1 MQDNGLN
8 QIKPFLFDLLELV
21 LLLSVCPGWVAVCGE
36 LLFEVKG
43 IHPALY
49 KALSVGEDAFRPFP
63 FPHMI
68 LIEFS
73 AVPHLAYL
81 HWWHNWFIPDES

>member
-1 MQDNGLN
+1 M
-8 QIKPFLFDLLELV
+8 
-21 LLLSVCPGWVAVCGE
+21 SRCAAVCGE
-36 LLFEVKG
+36 LLLEVKG

-73 AVPHLAYL
+73 AVPHLVYFF
-81 HWWHNWFIPDES
+81 WWHDWFMPEES